1 MIKKAYVSR
10 FFQFTDKIV
19 SQKRNEIFHKI
30 IDSINLKG
38 VRSILDVGTTSDNLL
53 KSSNYIIYKFKNIE
67 IKKSLSDQKL
77 NNEFFNL
84 NIKKSITKKINTEEI
99 KLLSSD
105 IVISSATI
113 EHVGN
118 NNNKK
123 VMIRN
128 MSLLAKKYF
137 ILTTP
142 NRFYPIDFHTKLPL
156 IHFLPKKIHRSIL
169 RLIGMKFFS
178 YEENLDLLSYNE
190 LLSMMSEIKDFDIE
204 IKKIKLLGLT
214 SNYIIIEKKKV

>member
-1 MIKKAYVSR
+1 MIKNAYVSR

-105 IVISSATI
+105 IVI
-113 EHVGN
+113 
-118 NNNKK
+118 
-123 VMIRN
+123 
-128 MSLLAKKYF
+128 
-137 ILTTP
+137 
-142 NRFYPIDFHTKLPL
+142 
-156 IHFLPKKIHRSIL
+156 
-169 RLIGMKFFS
+169 
-178 YEENLDLLSYNE
+178 
-190 LLSMMSEIKDFDIE
+190 
-204 IKKIKLLGLT
+204 
-214 SNYIIIEKKKV
+214 